1 MKRLI
6 VGMTGASGAIYGVRL
21 LEALRAAPGVRTTLL
36 VTETA
41 AKILRAET
49 DLDLE
54 DVEALA
60 HEVYDPADLFAP
72 IASGSFPADGMVI
85 APCSVKSFSHIA
97 HSHADNLLLRAAD
110 VTLKE
115 GRRLVLVV
123 RETPLHLGHLR
134 RLVEL
139 SEMGAVI
146 LPPVPAFYYRPKTVE
161 DIILGTVARILD
173 LFSIPHSLSQR
184 WGETEK
190 TPAPSPLKPEHPRS
204 RLPSR
209 DRRRRRLSRS

>member
-6 VGMTGASGAIYGVRL
+6 VGITGASGVIYGVRL
-21 LEALRAAPGVRTTLL
+21 LEALRAVPDVRTALL

-49 DLDLE
+49 DLGLE
-54 DVEALA
+54 DVHALA
-60 HEVYDPADLFAP
+60 HEVYDPDDFFAP

-161 DIILGTVARILD
+161 DIILGTVARVLD
-173 LFSIPHSLSQR
+173 LFSIPHSLLPR
-184 WGETEK
+184 WGENEK
-190 TPAPSPLKPEHPRS
+190 APPPSLLKPEHPRGRPS
-204 RLPSR
+204 SR
-209 DRRRRRLSRS
+209 DRRRRPCRS

>member
-6 VGMTGASGAIYGVRL
+6 VGITGASGVIYGVRL
-21 LEALRAAPGVRTTLL
+21 LEALRAAPDVRTALL

-41 AKILRAET
+41 AKILRTET
-49 DLDLE
+49 DLRLE
-54 DVEALA
+54 DVHALA
-60 HEVYDPADLFAP
+60 HEVYDPTDLFAP
-72 IASGSFPADGMVI
+72 IASGSFQADGMVI
-85 APCSVKSFSHIA
+85 APCSVKSFSHIS

-115 GRRLVLVV
+115 RRRLVLVI

-146 LPPVPAFYYRPKTVE
+146 LPPVPSFYYRPKSVE
-161 DIILGTVARILD
+161 DIIMGTVARILD
-173 LFSIPHSLSQR
+173 LFSIPHSLLPR
-184 WGETEK
+184 WGESET
-190 TPAPSPLKPEHPRS
+190 APSPGPLKPGS
-204 RLPSR
+204 
-209 DRRRRRLSRS
+209 

>member
-6 VGMTGASGAIYGVRL
+6 VGITGASGVIYGVRL
-21 LEALRAAPGVRTTLL
+21 LEALRAAPGVRTALL
-36 VTETA
+36 VTDTA

-49 DLDLE
+49 DLSLE
-54 DVEALA
+54 EVHALA

-72 IASGSFPADGMVI
+72 IASGSFQADGMVI
-85 APCSVKSFSHIA
+85 APCSVKSFSHIS

-115 GRRLVLVV
+115 GRKLVLVI

-139 SEMGAVI
+139 AEMGAVI
-146 LPPVPAFYYRPKTVE
+146 LPPVPAFYYRPESVE

-173 LFSIPHSLSQR
+173 LFSIPHSLVPR
-184 WGETEK
+184 WGEIETAAVSGSLR
-190 TPAPSPLKPEHPRS
+190 PNPRRSP
-204 RLPSR
+204 
-209 DRRRRRLSRS
+209 RLSRGRRGRRPGS

>member
-6 VGMTGASGAIYGVRL
+6 VGITGASGVIYGVRL
-21 LEALRAAPGVRTTLL
+21 LEALRAATGVRTALL

-49 DLDLE
+49 DLRLE
-54 DVEALA
+54 DLQALA
-60 HEVYDPADLFAP
+60 DEVYDPADLFAP
-72 IASGSFPADGMVI
+72 VASGSFQADGMVI

-115 GRRLVLVV
+115 GRRLVLVI

-146 LPPVPAFYYRPKTVE
+146 LPPIPAFYYRPKSVE
-161 DIILGTVARILD
+161 DIIRGTVARILD
-173 LFSIPHSLSQR
+173 LFSIPHSLVPR
-184 WGETEK
+184 WGDNETAAA
-190 TPAPSPLKPEHPRS
+190 TSSLKPKHP
-204 RLPSR
+204 R
-209 DRRRRRLSRS
+209 DRRLPRARKDPSPGS